1 MKWESRPH
9 DVRLQDLASFLMQT
23 ASEPDLLQ
31 VSAQRRRPFGE
42 EAWVR
47 RMAKQLRLDSMLCP
61 RGRPIGS

>member
-23 ASEPDLLQ
+23 ASELDLLQ
-31 VSAQRRRPFGE
+31 VSVQRRRPFGE

-47 RMAKQLRLDSMLCP
+47 RMAKQFRLESTLRP
-61 RGRPIGS
+61 RGKPIGS